1 MHFWPFCPF
10 NKLWDLKQIL
20 GSQNT
25 DSVETTLSSIDTVG
39 AIWNNNC
46 EGFWGYP
53 PISKGLIRV
62 ATHLSMWWWQCRVT
76 MGIKRCL
83 SGCGQWGRWGSE
95 WGLTMRLKHE
105 VSAAG
110 NTVMKCFNPKY
121 FTRWARVICT
131 LQTQLWSG
139 SIQPCILCVFVLL
152 QMHLVSVCSLCSR
165 CISEWSWSDLCI
177 LIYQDMRSSH
187 CEHQSVAVLVLR
199 EVYATQC
206 SQTFRFSWCM
216 YRIQFYELFSCPL
229 FFLPCPFSTYWNSSS
244 RSASWSGLS
253 GVRLLVT
260 ARAASL
266 ICTCVVIV

>member
-110 NTVMKCFNPKY
+110 NTVMNCFNPK
-121 FTRWARVICT
+121 
-131 LQTQLWSG
+131 
-139 SIQPCILCVFVLL
+139 
-152 QMHLVSVCSLCSR
+152 HLKCGVCSVWETAFKTGNQR
-165 CISEWSWSDLCI
+165 
-177 LIYQDMRSSH
+177 M
-187 CEHQSVAVLVLR
+187 
-199 EVYATQC
+199 
-206 SQTFRFSWCM
+206 FRDFEGFGIKW
-216 YRIQFYELFSCPL
+216 
-229 FFLPCPFSTYWNSSS
+229 
-244 RSASWSGLS
+244 
-253 GVRLLVT
+253 
-260 ARAASL
+260 
-266 ICTCVVIV
+266 

>member
-105 VSAAG
+105 VSAAA

-121 FTRWARVICT
+121 FTRWARVIRTILKWFNPAYFTFWPYHLHFANTAMKWFNPTMYIMCCCASSDFPGVCT
-131 LQTQLWSG
+131 ESN
-139 SIQPCILCVFVLL
+139 S
-152 QMHLVSVCSLCSR
+152 M
-165 CISEWSWSDLCI
+165 
-177 LIYQDMRSSH
+177 
-187 CEHQSVAVLVLR
+187 
-199 EVYATQC
+199 
-206 SQTFRFSWCM
+206 
-216 YRIQFYELFSCPL
+216 
-229 FFLPCPFSTYWNSSS
+229 NSSDVLCFFF
-244 RSASWSGLS
+244 ALS
-253 GVRLLVT
+253 QLIGTV
-260 ARAASL
+260 AAE
-266 ICTCVVIV
+266 VHHGQG

>member
-53 PISKGLIRV
+53 PISKELIRV

-110 NTVMKCFNPKY
+110 NTVMNCFNPKY

-131 LQTQLWSG
+131 LQTQLWIG

-165 CISEWSWSDLCI
+165 CISEWSWSELCI
-177 LIYQDMRSSH
+177 LIYQDMWTPVS
-187 CEHQSVAVLVLR
+187 
-199 EVYATQC
+199 C
-206 SQTFRFSWCM
+206 SFGIKRGVCDPMLLDFQ
-216 YRIQFYELFSCPL
+216 I
-229 FFLPCPFSTYWNSSS
+229 FLGCVQNQILWTVPCPFSTYWDSSS

-266 ICTCVVIV
+266 TCTCVLIV